1 MCEHFKNRI
10 ESESI
15 EGFESEFE
23 NQILNKQIFGFGLG
37 FRYDLEDLIR
47 YRRSHKQI
55 FGFVFGSDRVDKDSI
70 RFNISK
76 LVNRYSD
83 LGSYSGPMVK
93 IRFDYR
99 IVNDDEGCLT

>member
-76 LVNRYSD
+76 LYIQIWVGIQVRW
-83 LGSYSGPMVK
+83 L
-93 IRFDYR
+93 RFDS
-99 IVNDDEGCLT
+99 IIGS